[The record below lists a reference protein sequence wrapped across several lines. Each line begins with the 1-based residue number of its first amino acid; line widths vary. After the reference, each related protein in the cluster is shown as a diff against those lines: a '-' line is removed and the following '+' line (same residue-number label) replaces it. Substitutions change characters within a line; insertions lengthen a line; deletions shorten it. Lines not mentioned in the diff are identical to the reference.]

1 MASGG
6 PKSDRGLPIGD
17 ALPNVARDG
26 DAGGVETATFS
37 FVAGSIPGSIDGVC
51 FLGVSTSSTWR
62 MSASSSYADSAE
74 VAAAAAAAAATAS
87 ASSSTVASATP
98 SAPSAIAASRRRHSI
113 SAASRA
119 ASRAAGPSAR
129 SAASRHAGSPSD
141 AFPSSATK
149 DSVSLMNASSAGA
162 FAASAAAFTFAA
174 RAAARSSAIFALAS
188 STRPGIAARI
198 SASRATDVTSA
209 AACASSHA
217 RNEGYLARSTRRPSA
232 RPFPAGVLREAAAAR
247 SDRRRAS

>member
-1 MASGG
+1 MTRRWRRRMRRVRREVGVG
-6 PKSDRGLPIGD
+6 RPKSDRGLPLGD

-51 FLGVSTSSTWR
+51 FFGVSTSSTWR

-98 SAPSAIAASRRRHSI
+98 SAPSAIAA
-113 SAASRA
+113 ASRA

-129 SAASRHAGSPSD
+129 SAASRHAGSP
-141 AFPSSATK
+141 AT
-149 DSVSLMNASSAGA
+149 
-162 FAASAAAFTFAA
+162 
-174 RAAARSSAIFALAS
+174 RSP
-188 STRPGIAARI
+188 RP
-198 SASRATDVTSA
+198 
-209 AACASSHA
+209 
-217 RNEGYLARSTRRPSA
+217 
-232 RPFPAGVLREAAAAR
+232 
-247 SDRRRAS
+247 